1 MCGGGGGG
9 GGGGCACYIIH
20 VVLTIHP
27 PPSTQPY
34 PPPYNVS
41 ELTVQTALFTGGQD
55 WLADPTDVADL
66 LPKIKDVVFYHKNIT
81 YYEHLDFIWGLD
93 AATEVYDEIVS
104 LIKKML

>member
-1 MCGGGGGG
+1 M
-9 GGGGCACYIIH
+9 Y
-20 VVLTIHP
+20 T

-41 ELTVQTALFTGGQD
+41 ELTVKTALFTGGKD

-66 LPKIKDVVFYHKNIT
+66 LPKIQDAVFYNKNIT

-93 AATEVYDEIVS
+93 AATEIYDEIIS